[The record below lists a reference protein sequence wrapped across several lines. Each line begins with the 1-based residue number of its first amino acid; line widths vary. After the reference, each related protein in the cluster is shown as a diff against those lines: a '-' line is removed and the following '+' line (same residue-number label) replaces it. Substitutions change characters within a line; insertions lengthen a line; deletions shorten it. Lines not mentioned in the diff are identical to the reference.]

1 MSDKPFFLRVPYPV
15 LMLVYSAGVF
25 VSLHQLQRIVPAK
38 AAFEWYWVIQL
49 LAVVTSLLIH
59 QRLAAAA
66 QVSGQVFVRTFML
79 TSALKLFAFMVVMVI
94 YAVLNREQAFG
105 FIFNFLIIYLLYT
118 VVEVWVS
125 FKVFGPS
132 KAPKTI
138 A

>member
-132 KAPKTI
+132 KAS
-138 A
+138 